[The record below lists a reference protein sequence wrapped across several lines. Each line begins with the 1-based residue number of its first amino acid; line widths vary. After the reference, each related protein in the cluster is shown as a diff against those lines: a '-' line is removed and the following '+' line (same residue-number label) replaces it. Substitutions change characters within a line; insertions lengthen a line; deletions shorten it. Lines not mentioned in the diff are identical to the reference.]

1 MTRVG
6 PALGVPG
13 QQSWGRGPT
22 HQLQVFG
29 WLLVQVVSQLL
40 IEAGQV
46 LHLHLDPVLP
56 QVIMPLEFI
65 PGVGAGTG
73 TEKRRQYWQRR
84 THTLSLP
91 TPLASQ
97 THRAPGGSA
106 ITQQTIRSPLHRSIF
121 QSKLHRSSPS
131 HHQRT
136 IQSSQTSL
144 GDSHCKPVLSLDSLE
159 PLTLSQIL
167 TRHTARTWEWKAAE
181 TMPVLSTTRLFL
193 RASRETIIPKTLLG
207 ATDLLSLIPFYLMP
221 RAT

>member
-1 MTRVG
+1 MTRAG
-6 PALGVPG
+6 PALGVLG
-13 QQSWGRGPT
+13 QGARGRGPT

-40 IEAGQV
+40 VEAGQV

-65 PGVGAGTG
+65 PGVGAGMG

-91 TPLASQ
+91 TPLVSQ

-121 QSKLHRSSPS
+121 QSKFHGSSPS

-136 IQSSQTSL
+136 VQSSHTSL

-167 TRHTARTWEWKAAE
+167 TRHTAGTWQ
-181 TMPVLSTTRLFL
+181 
-193 RASRETIIPKTLLG
+193 
-207 ATDLLSLIPFYLMP
+207 
-221 RAT
+221 